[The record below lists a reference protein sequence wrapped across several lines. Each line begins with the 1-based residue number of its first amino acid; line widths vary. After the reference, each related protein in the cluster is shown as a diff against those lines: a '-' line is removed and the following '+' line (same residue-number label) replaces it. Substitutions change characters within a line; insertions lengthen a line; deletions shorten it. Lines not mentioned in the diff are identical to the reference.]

1 MGKLNLDSKLGILK
15 RRKKA
20 CIAKYRGVRDGG
32 QKMKSEIQ
40 EINNG

>member
-20 CIAKYRGVRDGG
+20 CVAKYSGVRENGEV
-32 QKMKSEIQ
+32 MKSEIQ
-40 EINNG
+40 EVS